1 MRAVVFGI
9 ATIVTVAALATTP
22 AAGQAPAAGA
32 APVPAAE
39 KKAPN
44 SFSGIKLVD
53 LHARKAEQT
62 VSVRLQDDAMKIID
76 PTLKKEVASLPYSGL
91 TASHTLASAP
101 PAVAGEPA
109 AASIQPMAPPMYMGK
124 TPRNW
129 LALKSGNDTIVLR
142 VSEHVYAQLK
152 ESLAG
157 HNVQVQEGK

>member
-22 AAGQAPAAGA
+22 AAAQAPAAGA
-32 APVPAAE
+32 APAPAAE

-62 VSVRLQDDAMKIID
+62 VSVRLHDDALKIID
-76 PTLKKEVASLPYSGL
+76 PASKEVASLPYSGL

-109 AASIQPMAPPMYMGK
+109 TASTQPMAPPMYMGK

-142 VSEHVYAQLK
+142 VSERVYAQLK

-157 HNVQVQEGK
+157 HNVQVEAQK